1 MKAKPKLIERHAI
14 MVNGP
19 IAKVM
24 AMDPIDHLPHTD
36 YGVGKLRKRR
46 NILYKNTSSIKRSS
60 F

>member
-24 AMDPIDHLPHTD
+24 AMDPIDHIPNND
-36 YGVGKLRKRR
+36 YGVQKLKRR
-46 NILYKNTSSIKRSS
+46 ILQNKTTSAIKRPMY
-60 F
+60 